1 MNPIIHIVAAV
12 ALAGW
17 LPAGSAG
24 AADAAGA
31 PPAAP
36 RAAAPATAPTAP
48 GKEAAMFEP
57 SAGRVETAVLG
68 AGCFWC
74 VEAVFQRIDG
84 VLSVMPGYA
93 GGDVADPTYEQV
105 CAGTTG
111 HAEVARIEFDPARV
125 SFARILDVFWRAH
138 DPTTLNRQG
147 ADSGTQYR
155 SAIFTAG
162 AEQAREA
169 DESRRR
175 AQADFD
181 APIVTQIA
189 PLKAFYPAEDYHRD
203 YFERNRGAPY
213 CQFVIAP
220 KLKKL
225 GLDKKAAVTDR

>member
-1 MNPIIHIVAAV
+1 MNSTIRHVAAF

-17 LPAGSAG
+17 LPSV
-24 AADAAGA
+24 AAAATPA
-31 PPAAP
+31 TPSAAP
-36 RAAAPATAPTAP
+36 RAAAPAAAPAAA
-48 GKEAAMFEP
+48 GKEAAMPEP
-57 SAGRVETAVLG
+57 SPSRVETAVLG

-84 VLSVMPGYA
+84 VVSVTPGYA

-105 CAGTTG
+105 CTGTTG

-147 ADSGTQYR
+147 ADTGTQYR

-162 AEQAREA
+162 DEQAREA
-169 DESRRR
+169 EESRRR
-175 AQADFD
+175 AQAEFD
-181 APIVTQIA
+181 APIVTEIA

-225 GLDKKAAVTDR
+225 GLDKKAVVTDR